1 MCYVR
6 RNKRNALQ
14 AKYSKKS
21 TKSLDYFIIHI
32 LKILIYKI
40 FKYMLLKNAVFLI
53 NLAINKFEISA
64 KNTIRNILSNQLY

>member
-6 RNKRNALQ
+6 LQTEQKKVPQ

-40 FKYMLLKNAVFLI
+40 FKCMLLKNAVFLI
-53 NLAINKFEISA
+53 NLANKFKISA
-64 KNTIRNILSNQLY
+64 KNTIRYTLSI